1 MRTEIGHF
9 AITYNDEDYELI
21 PSFKNIRQICDPSE
35 MPAFFATMFGHDLNK
50 QLDNK
55 ATGNK
60 NIDKLAEK
68 LIYRKLGEIYEKAAL
83 VIQCCC
89 DKDTSK
95 LTGFAS
101 YSNGRRAW
109 RSGAMHHENLIH
121 IARAMLIHG
130 VIGTVTDENKS
141 ERNETVDS
149 IDVYKY
155 VEFAVTDLEMSYER
169 AEQLTKTEFDR
180 FFDSKHPEVKKK
192 KQNKVTLD
200 DHKANIEILKE
211 INKRREAAKAVK

>member
-50 QLDNK
+50 QLENK

-68 LIYRKLGEIYEKAAL
+68 IIYRKLGEIYEKAAL

-121 IARAMLIHG
+121 IARAMLVHG
-130 VIGTVTDENKS
+130 VSGKPDQDNRAQKGKATNT
-141 ERNETVDS
+141 

-155 VEFAVTDLEMSYER
+155 VAFAVAHLGMTYHESEN
-169 AEQLTKTEFDR
+169 LTKTEFDMLI
-180 FFDSKHPEVKKK
+180 DAKYPDAKKGGNDAPTASEHEKAMDWLDEV
-192 KQNKVTLD
+192 
-200 DHKANIEILKE
+200 
-211 INKRREAAKAVK
+211 NKRREAAKEVK